1 METEEIMKN
10 KILINLREPALLE
23 KLYRDDKL
31 GFKRAFNTVYA
42 DLEDQFP
49 ARYWY
54 ERLNFTGDEITPGKG
69 LMIVVISAVLSGF
82 LTQLPAIFSLNEEF
96 FFTRN
101 AGFIIFPALT
111 GYFIWKNK
119 LSIRTTGFLMAIV
132 IASALYINLLPATLG
147 NDILVLVCLH
157 IPIVLWAV
165 LGMAFTRSHKNSLT
179 GRLDYLKFNGD
190 LLVMSALI
198 GIAGAI
204 TTGLTIGLFEIV
216 GLDIEKFYFENI
228 ALFCLPAIPI
238 TASYLTRNNSNLVGK
253 VSPVIARIFSPVVL
267 VMLTIY
273 LPAIFFSEENIY
285 HDREFLLTF
294 NLLLIGVMALIFFS
308 VAGKDGNSTGRA
320 ETMILLGLSVLTIVI
335 NAMALSAILF
345 RISEWGITPNR
356 TAVLGTNILILVNLM
371 GVTVQLFKVLRNKA
385 EISTVGKAIARYLP
399 VYVLWALVVVVVFPL
414 LFGWG

>member
-101 AGFIIFPALT
+101 ADSTIFPPVR
-111 GYFIWKNK
+111 GNSIWKNK
-119 LSIRTTGFLMAIV
+119 FSTRPPGCLTAFVTAAAV
-132 IASALYINLLPATLG
+132 YINLLPATLG

-165 LGMAFTRSHKNSLT
+165 L
-179 GRLDYLKFNGD
+179 
-190 LLVMSALI
+190 
-198 GIAGAI
+198 
-204 TTGLTIGLFEIV
+204 
-216 GLDIEKFYFENI
+216 
-228 ALFCLPAIPI
+228 
-238 TASYLTRNNSNLVGK
+238 
-253 VSPVIARIFSPVVL
+253 
-267 VMLTIY
+267 
-273 LPAIFFSEENIY
+273 
-285 HDREFLLTF
+285 
-294 NLLLIGVMALIFFS
+294 
-308 VAGKDGNSTGRA
+308 
-320 ETMILLGLSVLTIVI
+320 
-335 NAMALSAILF
+335 
-345 RISEWGITPNR
+345 
-356 TAVLGTNILILVNLM
+356 
-371 GVTVQLFKVLRNKA
+371 
-385 EISTVGKAIARYLP
+385 
-399 VYVLWALVVVVVFPL
+399 
-414 LFGWG
+414 